1 MQIGNSHLKHLY
13 LVFMKHEKLI
23 SIMSAMTFDSSP
35 FPVAKLSLYIAC
47 SSGGGGGGGEGGNSV
62 WQMGK
67 SVFFVTFAQSI
78 TFESIIL

>member
-13 LVFMKHEKLI
+13 LVFMKHEKLV

-47 SSGGGGGGGEGGNSV
+47 SSGGGGGGEGGNSV
-62 WQMGK
+62 RQMGK

-78 TFESIIL
+78 TFESIIW